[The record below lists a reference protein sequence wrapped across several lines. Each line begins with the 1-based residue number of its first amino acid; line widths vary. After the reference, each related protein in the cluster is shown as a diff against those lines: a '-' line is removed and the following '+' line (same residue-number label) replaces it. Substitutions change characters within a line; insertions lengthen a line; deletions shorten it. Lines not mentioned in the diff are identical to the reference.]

1 MKGNHGFETKKLRL
15 STKDLVPGDLFEVE
29 DDLMIPCDAILI
41 SGECIVNEAMLTGE
55 SIPVIK
61 TNLP

>member
-1 MKGNHGFETKKLRL
+1 M
-15 STKDLVPGDLFEVE
+15 VPGDIFEVE
-29 DDLMIPCDAILI
+29 DGAMIPCDSVLI

-61 TNLP
+61 TNLPSND